1 LVNIW
6 ISFRVAAIVRGR
18 RLGRAGEVA
27 GFCRPDEREPAA
39 PEGDG
44 LDAAAGG

>member
-6 ISFRVAAIVRGR
+6 ISFRVAAIVHCR

-27 GFCRPDEREPAA
+27 GFCRPEEREPAA
-39 PEGDG
+39 SVGDG
-44 LDAAAGG
+44 LDAAAGA